1 MVYTYLWTTESL
13 ESTNLFLAQDP
24 ECMRIQ
30 TRPYIIDSAYVGG
43 EMAAEILELFYQLT
57 SGVAGACHL
66 EWPEQVR
73 GVIHHDVA
81 GLGLIAANLLRAL
94 YIRLDLEFLT
104 THGTRRFDVS
114 RLEYFLARLYDIKK
128 KEGFKLHFE
137 LQQHRIRLKQWE
149 QGFRVLAPICR
160 VFEAAGAEVH
170 TSWTYR
176 DEGWPWNRFAFSL
189 DKFVQYPR
197 VAWKSEVVATL
208 HEHRN
213 LFSNEEYN
221 WEDGVGYDPRSLDS
235 WYNNHVAS
243 QDPYRLDCD
252 WRCGWFQCTL
262 ASCRRFECV
271 LIREAER
278 FSPEEEYIKHRYSV
292 ALLRQDARLQSNVS
306 VRRTLQVMPVF
317 RFRST
322 SK

>member
-1 MVYTYLWTTESL
+1 MKAAMNKLLREQYEARKKLQDEERRTTTQLRGKNEKASEVLREKRNLAVFALNETQEECVPLTEATLLYAQAWNQSFAEDVLTRLPRELRDMVYTYLWTTESL

-176 DEGWPWNRFAFSL
+176 DEG
-189 DKFVQYPR
+189 
-197 VAWKSEVVATL
+197 
-208 HEHRN
+208 
-213 LFSNEEYN
+213 
-221 WEDGVGYDPRSLDS
+221 
-235 WYNNHVAS
+235 
-243 QDPYRLDCD
+243 
-252 WRCGWFQCTL
+252 
-262 ASCRRFECV
+262 
-271 LIREAER
+271 
-278 FSPEEEYIKHRYSV
+278 
-292 ALLRQDARLQSNVS
+292 
-306 VRRTLQVMPVF
+306 
-317 RFRST
+317 
-322 SK
+322 